1 MKRLTDKEALQRRIH
16 KVVGQCHGVE
26 NMLQRGD
33 PCEAILLQVSAAM
46 SALHRV
52 GQLTLEY
59 RLRDGI
65 RKGFKKGESEK
76 KIGAKLNRALED
88 FCTIS

>member
-1 MKRLTDKEALQRRIH
+1 
-16 KVVGQCHGVE
+16 
-26 NMLQRGD
+26 MLRRGD

-59 RLRDGI
+59 RLRDGV
-65 RKGFKKGESEK
+65 RNGFKKGESER
-76 KIGAKLNRALED
+76 KIGDNLGHALED
-88 FCTIS
+88 FCTKS